1 MNDVQQ
7 KITKK
12 DIRNA
17 AFRYMFM
24 ACNTFNYENQQ
35 GPAVVYGLN
44 KVLRKIYPNDDEY
57 VASLNNH
64 FKYFNTT
71 TWMANILLGASLAME
86 EKDGIQS
93 LEAVQNFKTGMMG
106 PLAGVGDTL
115 IWVLY
120 PTIMGSIAAYMGLEG
135 NPIGAII
142 WLVLNV
148 FFLFF
153 RFKCFDIG
161 YNSGLKLVTGLGEKL
176 NVFTESASIMGL
188 TVVGAL
194 IPSVVKMK
202 IATVFTTGDVKLPIQ
217 KDILDKIMP
226 ALLPAAI
233 TYLVYKLLASK
244 KLSVIQII
252 FGIIILSL
260 VLSYF
265 GILSVQYKGE
275 RMTRVIIASHHHL
288 ATGMKDTI
296 EYLIPSVASIDVIA
310 AYIDN
315 KPIEEEV
322 ATLLDSYPVDEKIL
336 VFTDLLGGSVN
347 QAMAKYLTTRD
358 LYIVTGMNLPVIMTL
373 LLSIENEELSDELI
387 RESIEDAKNQ
397 LVYVNDHYNQV
408 LDEDDE

>member
-1 MNDVQQ
+1 MSLQQLPELKNLEMTLMNDVQQ

-71 TWMANILLGASLAME
+71 TWMANILLGASIAME
-86 EKDGIQS
+86 EKDGVES
-93 LEAVQNFKTGMMG
+93 LDTVQNFKTGMMG

-153 RFKCFDIG
+153 RFKLFDIG
-161 YNSGLKLVTGLGEKL
+161 YDSGLKLITGLGEKL
-176 NVFTESASIMGL
+176 NIFTESASIMGL

-202 IATVFTTGDVKLPIQ
+202 ISTVFTTGDVKLVIQ
-217 KDILDKIMP
+217 DDILDKIMP
-226 ALLPAAI
+226 ALLPAVM
-233 TYLVYKLLASK
+233 TYLVYKLLANK

-260 VLSYF
+260 ILSYF
-265 GILSVQYKGE
+265 GILSV
-275 RMTRVIIASHHHL
+275 
-288 ATGMKDTI
+288 
-296 EYLIPSVASIDVIA
+296 
-310 AYIDN
+310 N
-315 KPIEEEV
+315 
-322 ATLLDSYPVDEKIL
+322 
-336 VFTDLLGGSVN
+336 
-347 QAMAKYLTTRD
+347 
-358 LYIVTGMNLPVIMTL
+358 
-373 LLSIENEELSDELI
+373 
-387 RESIEDAKNQ
+387 
-397 LVYVNDHYNQV
+397 
-408 LDEDDE
+408 